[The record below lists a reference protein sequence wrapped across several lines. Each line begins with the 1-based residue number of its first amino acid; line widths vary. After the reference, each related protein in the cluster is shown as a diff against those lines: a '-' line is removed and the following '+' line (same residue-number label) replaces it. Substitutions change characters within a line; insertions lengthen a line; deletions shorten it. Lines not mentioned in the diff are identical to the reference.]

1 VSVEGVVRRDR
12 ERKNRRKKEKEK
24 KVNKTCLGRFQDCGR
39 GKGKNM

>member
-24 KVNKTCLGRFQDCGR
+24 KV
-39 GKGKNM
+39 KNCFNEITKIKRWL

>member
-24 KVNKTCLGRFQDCGR
+24 KVKNCFNKITKIERWL
-39 GKGKNM
+39 